1 MDKICLIEFYCDC
14 EKSVETISYVYCSE
28 MVKGLWKELK
38 RGKSWK
44 YFDSSNLSKRFIP
57 IKQNFTLIWQKSE
70 HKTSKIFESQLNN
83 CQKCHKNSMQKK
95 YFKFQKSNCQNVP
108 LTKHKK
114 CTMHEISI
122 SLHFY
127 FQANSMMSI
136 FWFIWIN

>member
-95 YFKFQKSNCQNVP
+95 IFQIPKEQLPKRPTNQTQKVHHAWNFHFS
-108 LTKHKK
+108 
-114 CTMHEISI
+114 
-122 SLHFY
+122 SLLF
-127 FQANSMMSI
+127 SS
-136 FWFIWIN
+136 